1 MENTLNNLPI
11 YRHNNERGVL
21 ISTQETDKYGNG
33 NRIIEFIPLT
43 NENIMAKIQ
52 SGELKCELSYDDIH
66 DNNNTYSGERTINS
80 NIVMDRIEGKKLIRA
95 WVDKS
100 YLRKDWLFTN
110 LYVLTDDTYEWTS
123 SRCIMV
129 HQISEILKEKPD
141 ERKWKEKQDEME
153 RQWKEMILFYKGN
166 VDDEQLQFTEL
177 IDEALAEIDDK

>member
-11 YRHNNERGVL
+11 YGHNNERGVL
-21 ISTQETDKYGNG
+21 ISTQEIDKYGN
-33 NRIIEFIPLT
+33 RVIEFIPLT

-80 NIVMDRIEGKKLIRA
+80 NIVMERIEGKKLIRA

-100 YLRKDWLFTN
+100 YIRKDHLFTN
-110 LYVLTDDTYEWTS
+110 LYILTDDTYEWIS
-123 SRCIMV
+123 ARRIMV
-129 HQISEILKEKPD
+129 HQIIETLKEKP
-141 ERKWKEKQDEME
+141 EETKWNEKQDKME
-153 RQWKEMILFYKGN
+153 TQWKEMISFYEGN

-177 IDEALAEIDDK
+177 IDEALTEINDK

>member
-11 YRHNNERGVL
+11 YRYNNERGVL
-21 ISTQETDKYGNG
+21 ISTQESEKYGK
-33 NRIIEFIPLT
+33 IITFIPLT

-66 DNNNTYSGERTINS
+66 DNNNTYSGERNINS
-80 NIVMDRIEGKKLIRA
+80 ASVMERIKGKKLIRA

-100 YLRKDWLFTN
+100 YIRKDRLFTN
-110 LYVLTDDTYEWTS
+110 LYVLTDDTHEWTS
-123 SRCIMV
+123 TRRIMV
-129 HQISEILKEKPD
+129 QQISEILKEKPD

-153 RQWKEMILFYKGN
+153 RQWKEMILFYQGN

-177 IDEALAEIDDK
+177 IDEALAEINDK

>member
-11 YRHNNERGVL
+11 YGHNNERGVL
-21 ISTQETDKYGNG
+21 ISTQEIDKYGN
-33 NRIIEFIPLT
+33 RVIEFIPLT

-80 NIVMDRIEGKKLIRA
+80 NIVMERIKGKKLIRA

-100 YLRKDWLFTN
+100 YIRKDRLFTN
-110 LYVLTDDTYEWTS
+110 LYILTDDTHEWIS
-123 SRCIMV
+123 GRRIMV
-129 HQISEILKEKPD
+129 HQIIETLKEKP
-141 ERKWKEKQDEME
+141 EETKWNEKQDKME
-153 RQWKEMILFYKGN
+153 TQWKEMISFYEGN

-177 IDEALAEIDDK
+177 IDEALAEINDK

>member
-11 YRHNNERGVL
+11 YGLNNERGVL
-21 ISTQETDKYGNG
+21 ISTQETDRHGNI
-33 NRIIEFIPLT
+33 IIEFIPLT

-66 DNNNTYSGERTINS
+66 DNNNTYSGERNIYS
-80 NIVMDRIEGKKLIRA
+80 NIVMERIEGKKLIKA

-100 YLRKDWLFTN
+100 YIRKDGLFTN
-110 LYVLTDDTYEWTS
+110 LYVLTDDTYEWVS
-123 SRCIMV
+123 ARRIMV
-129 HQISEILKEKPD
+129 HQISEILKRKPD
-141 ERKWKEKQDEME
+141 EIKWKEKQNEME

-177 IDEALAEIDDK
+177 IDEALAEINDK